1 MKVRFFLCTIIGV
14 YQGDIVSFN
23 SKNYCD
29 GFNPH
34 YALLALC
41 FLIERLIFSI
51 NQIIYLFC
59 LFFA

>member
-29 GFNPH
+29 GFNPQNPSAMQMDFH
-34 YALLALC
+34 PK
-41 FLIERLIFSI
+41 
-51 NQIIYLFC
+51 
-59 LFFA
+59 